1 MPYKHCIITTI
12 IVIWLHIDCRG
23 KKKKRI
29 KAITTCA
36 NQAQYPDTV
45 LSKKLFWLGDG

>member
-12 IVIWLHIDCRG
+12 IVILLHTDCRG
-23 KKKKRI
+23 KKIRI